1 MHAYCLV
8 IACLCFTY
16 WSSCVI
22 LLVLVVVN
30 WYCTCLFFGEYSVL
44 VGSLLSIGLFQ
55 AVTDRPQLG
64 DN

>member
-1 MHAYCLV
+1 M
-8 IACLCFTY
+8 
-16 WSSCVI
+16 I